1 MEVWSSPTVNVLS
14 VCSQWHHP
22 HPHLYRFGGPW
33 TRYSRSGNIIHYHL
47 PSTGGA
53 FTHRNG
59 RTARMNASGKAYVI
73 LSADEKIPDY
83 LKAKMPEMRLNP
95 DAPLPPP
102 SVWQTLYIGKANVTR

>member
-1 MEVWSSPTVNVLS
+1 
-14 VCSQWHHP
+14 
-22 HPHLYRFGGPW
+22 
-33 TRYSRSGNIIHYHL
+33 
-47 PSTGGA
+47 
-53 FTHRNG
+53 
-59 RTARMNASGKAYVI
+59 MNASGKAYVI